1 MLNDIHDCDSNF
13 RCYCFFQAR
22 SDWFLQR
29 LCENLL
35 RLRGTSTLDQQEL
48 YESMS
53 WLSGTGILPVL
64 AGGIAIHASF
74 TAGMAA
80 GTTSLLNRVM
90 NLPDAMN
97 FISAG

>member
-1 MLNDIHDCDSNF
+1 MTYMIVIRISDAIVSF
-13 RCYCFFQAR
+13 RLAAIGFCSA
-22 SDWFLQR
+22 
-29 LCENLL
+29 LCGNLL